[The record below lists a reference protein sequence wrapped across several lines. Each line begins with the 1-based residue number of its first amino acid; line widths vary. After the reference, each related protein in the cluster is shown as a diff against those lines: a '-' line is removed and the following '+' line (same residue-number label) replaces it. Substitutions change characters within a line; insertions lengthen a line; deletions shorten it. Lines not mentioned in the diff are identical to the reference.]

1 MYVYKFTLERQTISV
16 EEQISQKER
25 ELSVLLENP
34 KFKQYLKIQ
43 EVASTDVHIPWSDYV
58 QKILE
63 ILDSLKA
70 VEGESDGVE
79 LSDFKV
85 DLNQLSLNGVVN
97 NLKILYGVDG
107 SGGLID
113 RFNQLDF
120 LSDITIRKYEKR
132 E

>member
-85 DLNQLSLNGVVN
+85 DLNQLSLHGVVN